1 MRLLGKCRERRGA
14 ASNRRALRKMTGDDE
29 RRLLCAADN
38 SALSAV
44 RRATGHD
51 ELSAVER
58 AQKARPSKKR
68 LWRNVSAPDLIPARK
83 KLIGM
88 KRRVFER
95 CKRVGHSMIAMDAD
109 GVAVPWTYVRGSG
122 LSGVRLYEAE
132 NGMGKRLACHS
143 HKQPKGAVAGTH
155 EDSLAASASHP
166 ANEFWANDELPDPTV
181 RPLSLAEKTVLKSS
195 TLDNADGTGAEV
207 IVAVEFDIAEATASS
222 IASRTKRCTVEDL
235 LNDSAA
241 WSLGSEGRPTQG
253 TATTL
258 FTLNLSESWLVAAR
272 AEILPVL
279 YILGGEHHVHSS
291 LGARF
296 EQLVKHAVSA
306 PYDVP
311 VHVTIEKSDN
321 KVPSEQEVPEEQ
333 EEPDSAT
340 QEPAEQSLYSWTGP
354 MLVRIVGD
362 IAMIDHLMGL
372 TGGSDASRCP
382 YWWPCSLS
390 TFFSMCAHADTPGLP
405 RAV

>member
-95 CKRVGHSMIAMDAD
+95 CKRVGHSMIAMDED

-235 LNDSAA
+235 LNDQQHGRWARKAGLHRELLLPFSLSICRKVG
-241 WSLGSEGRPTQG
+241 WSPPGQK
-253 TATTL
+253 
-258 FTLNLSESWLVAAR
+258 F
-272 AEILPVL
+272 
-279 YILGGEHHVHSS
+279 
-291 LGARF
+291 F
-296 EQLVKHAVSA
+296 
-306 PYDVP
+306 
-311 VHVTIEKSDN
+311 
-321 KVPSEQEVPEEQ
+321 
-333 EEPDSAT
+333 
-340 QEPAEQSLYSWTGP
+340 LYSTF
-354 MLVRIVGD
+354 LAANI
-362 IAMIDHLMGL
+362 
-372 TGGSDASRCP
+372 T
-382 YWWPCSLS
+382 YTLS
-390 TFFSMCAHADTPGLP
+390 WARDSNSS
-405 RAV
+405 